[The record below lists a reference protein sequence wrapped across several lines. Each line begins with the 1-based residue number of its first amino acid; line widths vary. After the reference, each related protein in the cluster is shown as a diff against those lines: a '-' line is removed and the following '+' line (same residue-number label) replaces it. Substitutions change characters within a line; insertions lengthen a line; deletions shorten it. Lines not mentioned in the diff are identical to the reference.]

1 MKKIRLMILLC
12 LIVNSLKA
20 ELITL
25 NLVQFAN
32 MVSNQNNITVLIDES
47 LKEKVFAFAVNSN
60 KDYSL
65 TAFRKALSL
74 NDLQLA
80 KTESFYYVE
89 PKSVYAEIP
98 KYRAIKLNF
107 VRFKDIKNFLDVYE
121 DNITFQFIKTSKIL
135 LLKSNAKDYK
145 SIYNLLKTIDTL
157 PTQLKLKV
165 TIIDTNLDKLKELG
179 SDYTDIK
186 IKNNS
191 NFFFNLV
198 SYPFSVKNQLEPTE
212 TKGFYTFLKFLN
224 TKGTSELISNPV
236 LTLSDENKTI
246 FNVVDNVAYKTG
258 ETQIDKD
265 NTKTTSAYEYKDVGL
280 QISVTP
286 HIYSEDNVYL
296 DLELNVSNIL
306 NNSDNLPTTSKKYI
320 KQSFHLKVG
329 TALVLTGINKKEI
342 IRSKKEVPLLSKI
355 PYLEWLFKYE
365 SEDINKTNLSVV
377 FELVKSSKTSF

>member
-47 LKEKVFAFAVNSN
+47 LKENVFAFAVNSN

-98 KYRAIKLNF
+98 KYRAINLNF
-107 VRFKDIKNFLDVYE
+107 VRFKDIKNFLEVYE
-121 DNITFQFIKTSKIL
+121 DNISFQFIKTSKIL

-179 SDYTDIK
+179 SDYTDVK

-198 SYPFSVKNQLEPTE
+198 SYPFSVKNELEPTE

-224 TKGTSELISNPV
+224 TSGTSELISNPV

-258 ETQIDKD
+258 ETQINKD
-265 NTKTTSAYEYKDVGL
+265 DTKTTSAFEYKDVGL

-286 HIYSEDNVYL
+286 HIYSQDNVYL

-306 NNSDNLPTTSKKYI
+306 NNRDNLPTTSKKYI
-320 KQSFHLKVG
+320 KQSFHLPVG
-329 TALVLTGINKKEI
+329 KALVLTGINKKEI
-342 IRSKKEVPLLSKI
+342 ITSSKEVPLLSKI

-377 FELVKSSKTSF
+377 FELVRG